1 MSISNSLGLEWA
13 VLQKNFERYEMGG
26 LVIKLAGLTLAVIG
40 ITLGLNTAFVILLL
54 LVMWVQE
61 GIYRTFQARIGQRI
75 LRVEE
80 LIVRAGAT
88 DGLSSPAAGANMP
101 FQLHSDW
108 RAGRGG
114 VKGLLV
120 EYSASACKPTVAYP
134 YALLVVVVMTN
145 GWLA

>member
-1 MSISNSLGLEWA
+1 MKDLLGQEWIA
-13 VLQKNFERYEMGG
+13 LHNNHERYEAGG
-26 LVIKLAGLTLAVIG
+26 LLIKLVGLTFAAFGVA
-40 ITLGLNTAFVILLL
+40 LGLNTAFVILLL
-54 LVMWVQE
+54 LVIWVQE
-61 GIYRTFQARIGQRI
+61 GICRTFQARIGQRI

-101 FQLHSDW
+101 FQLHSEW